1 LEEYSRVDE
10 IVIALMSGPKD
21 GTVLAFETLLDSD
34 KPTEISIGR
43 REGCDVCLNY
53 DSQVSREHAL
63 VTFDGE
69 QFWLEDTGS
78 TNGTFI
84 DEEKITGR
92 VAIEPGQ
99 LFRVGRTWLRVD
111 PMTQF
116 STTSDDLPF

>member
-1 LEEYSRVDE
+1 MDE
-10 IVIALMSGPKD
+10 IAITLMSGPKD
-21 GTVLAFETLLDSD
+21 GSILTFETLLDSG

-53 DSQVSREHAL
+53 DSQVSRDHAL
-63 VTFDGE
+63 VVFDGE

-78 TNGTFI
+78 LNGTYI

-99 LFRVGRTWLRVD
+99 LFRVGRTWLRVE
-111 PMTQF
+111 PIAQF
-116 STTSDDLPF
+116 SSTSDDLPF